1 MNARHTAEFNAL
13 PLGFAF
19 SKEQFKRVL
28 EQWNITEEEAEA
40 GAILSIGSGGFI
52 RATDKE
58 LYLETVKRIQE
69 EENTAIEA
77 DKTGEGFIYQMFLYE
92 LRNHEF
98 IITQD
103 TDETLTALG
112 ISEESDCIAI
122 IVSEESGKISIA
134 INGMLNYNL
143 SLDDARIFNP
153 GVFSISSR
161 ETVVCRE

>member
-1 MNARHTAEFNAL
+1 MIETYKEMNARHTAEFNAL

-19 SKEQFKRVL
+19 SKDQFKRVL
-28 EQWNITEEEAEA
+28 EQWNITEKEAEA

-58 LYLETVKRIQE
+58 LYLETVKRIQD
-69 EENTAIEA
+69 EENAAIEA
-77 DKTGEGFIYQMFLYE
+77 DKTGTGFIYQMFLYE

-112 ISEESDCIAI
+112 ISEEDLKTNAALRFGLCKAIAKI
-122 IVSEESGKISIA
+122 QEESD
-134 INGMLNYNL
+134 L
-143 SLDDARIFNP
+143 
-153 GVFSISSR
+153 
-161 ETVVCRE
+161 